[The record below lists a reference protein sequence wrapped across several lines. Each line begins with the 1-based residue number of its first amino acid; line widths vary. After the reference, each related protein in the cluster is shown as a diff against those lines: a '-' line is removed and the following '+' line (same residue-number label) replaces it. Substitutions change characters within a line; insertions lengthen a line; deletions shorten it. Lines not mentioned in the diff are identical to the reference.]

1 MTSDDANYR
10 WTYKAAKYY
19 PYIVIIALKGMLTY
33 FQPAL
38 YCYSVG
44 NICKW
49 TMFTCSLNYMYR
61 DITISF
67 SVSPTIIL
75 GGHPPPPLKLKFI
88 LFNFIFSEAPD
99 HNRSNLKLPFL

>member
-33 FQPAL
+33 
-38 YCYSVG
+38 
-44 NICKW
+44 
-49 TMFTCSLNYMYR
+49 SLNYMYR
-61 DITISF
+61 DITIYF

-75 GGHPPPPLKLKFI
+75 GGHPPAPLNLKFI